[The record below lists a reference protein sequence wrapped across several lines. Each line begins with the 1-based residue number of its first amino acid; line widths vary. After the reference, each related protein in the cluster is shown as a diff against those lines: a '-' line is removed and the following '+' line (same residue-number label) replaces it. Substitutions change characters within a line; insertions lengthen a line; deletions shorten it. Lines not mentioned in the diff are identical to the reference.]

1 MASSDSRKAFVVGAM
16 LGATAGAVAAFWNA
30 PQSGHRTRTQIQQAV
45 EGVLF
50 KALDMVPFE
59 PTPSDTVTETRPAG
73 AAPAPDLAPTD
84 VLIDSRP
91 SETSTATP

>member
-1 MASSDSRKAFVVGAM
+1 MASGDSRKAFVVGAV
-16 LGATAGAVAAFWNA
+16 LGAAAGTIAAFWNA

-50 KALDMVPFE
+50 KALDMTPFE
-59 PTPSDTVTETRPAG
+59 PKPSDTVTETRPSG
-73 AAPAPDLAPTD
+73 AAAATDMAPAD

-91 SETSTATP
+91 SEASTATS